1 MEKQIILFDI
11 DNTLFDVNTFFSKN
25 VWPAVEKDLKISKAK
40 LDKVSEIYGKT
51 LSKNTEFDPK
61 GWLKVARK
69 ELGEKANEIK
79 DYIYNPDFFVKSLF
93 NEVIPALNE
102 LKEDYILGIY
112 SEGIEE
118 WQRKKIELSGLN
130 NYFEQKYIIINPN
143 KVSEQVLESI
153 PKRATVVD
161 DRSDVVLDLETVDD
175 IYPVWLN
182 RTEKQSLPNTKEIKT
197 LTGLLPM
204 MERIRLENPL

>member
-11 DNTLFDVNTFFSKN
+11 DKTLFDVNAFFSKN
-25 VWPAVEKDLKISKAK
+25 VWPAVEKDLKISKSK
-40 LDKVSEIYGKT
+40 LDKVSEIYQKT
-51 LSKNTEFDPK
+51 LTKNTEFDPK
-61 GWLKVARK
+61 GWMSVARK
-69 ELGEKANEIK
+69 ELGDMANDIK
-79 DYIYNPDFFVKSLF
+79 DYIYNPDFFVDSIF

-102 LKEDYILGIY
+102 LKEDFILGIY

-118 WQRKKIELSGLN
+118 WQRKKMELSGLN
-130 NYFEQKYIIINPN
+130 NYFEQKYIIISPD
-143 KVSEQVLESI
+143 KVSQQVLETI
-153 PKRATVVD
+153 PKGVIVVD
-161 DRSDVVLDLETVDD
+161 DRSDIILDLQTVDG

-182 RTEKQSLPNTKEIKT
+182 RTEKQSLPNTKEIKN